1 MRKMIS
7 ALALSVLPLWALAD
21 GMGSLESF
29 MKESQAG
36 KAQFTQTVTSP
47 GRDGQPGRA
56 KTSSGEF
63 QFQRPGR
70 FSFHYTKPFEQV
82 IVADGK
88 TLWMLDKDLNQ
99 VTQRPQSQALA
110 STPAAIL
117 ASATDLNGLRKDFNL
132 GNAPDA
138 DGMEWVQAE
147 PRSSDNQLRQVRV
160 GFAGGKLAAL
170 DIVDSFGQR
179 SLIRFSQL
187 QLLPSLPASTFH
199 FTPPAGADVLKQ

>member
-47 GRDGQPGRA
+47 GRDGQPGRT

-63 QFQRPGR
+63 QFQRPGK